1 MARTVKDAKL
11 QTSEARRRLKA
22 QGKPHYRTLE
32 EGLHLGYRK
41 PRSGAG
47 KWVVRFYDGG
57 QAYTVETIAI
67 ADDLSDAN
75 DATVLS
81 FDQAQKKARKLRD
94 ERDRSAAGKRS
105 GPYTVADAMV
115 DYLAFLDA
123 RRKTGRD
130 AKWKSDAFIIPTLG
144 SKEVAKLTTADLEK
158 WLDSVAKAPARL
170 RTPKGEEQRHREHG
184 DDDDAVRAR
193 RATAN
198 RVWVI
203 LRAALNRAFRNKHV
217 TSDVEWRT
225 VEPFKGTSVARP
237 RFFTVAECRRL
248 TNAAEADFRRLVSAA
263 LATGARYGEL
273 AALRASDFDPDSG
286 TVHVRTSK
294 SGKGRRIILTDEG
307 VALFQSLAAGKPGNA
322 LLLVKADGSPWR
334 KNHQTIPMREACK
347 HGSVKPAASFHTTR
361 HTWASHAVMNGVP
374 LIVVAKNL
382 GHRDTRMVELYY
394 GHLAKD
400 YVADEIR
407 AKAPR
412 FGLKPDNIVGI

>member
-94 ERDRSAAGKRS
+94 ERDLSAAGKRS
-105 GPYTVADAMV
+105 GPYTVADAMA

-158 WLDSVAKAPARL
+158 WLDSVAKAPARV

-184 DDDDAVRAR
+184 DDDDALRAR

-237 RFFTVAECRRL
+237 RFFTVAE
-248 TNAAEADFRRLVSAA
+248 
-263 LATGARYGEL
+263 
-273 AALRASDFDPDSG
+273 
-286 TVHVRTSK
+286 
-294 SGKGRRIILTDEG
+294 
-307 VALFQSLAAGKPGNA
+307 
-322 LLLVKADGSPWR
+322 
-334 KNHQTIPMREACK
+334 
-347 HGSVKPAASFHTTR
+347 
-361 HTWASHAVMNGVP
+361 
-374 LIVVAKNL
+374 
-382 GHRDTRMVELYY
+382 
-394 GHLAKD
+394 
-400 YVADEIR
+400 
-407 AKAPR
+407 
-412 FGLKPDNIVGI
+412 

>member
-47 KWVVRFYDGG
+47 KWVARFYDGG

-130 AKWKSDAFIIPTLG
+130 AKWKSDAFIMPTLG
-144 SKEVAKLTTADLEK
+144 SKEVASSRPRTLKNGSTA
-158 WLDSVAKAPARL
+158 SPR
-170 RTPKGEEQRHREHG
+170 RRHG
-184 DDDDAVRAR
+184 C
-193 RATAN
+193 
-198 RVWVI
+198 
-203 LRAALNRAFRNKHV
+203 
-217 TSDVEWRT
+217 
-225 VEPFKGTSVARP
+225 ARP
-237 RFFTVAECRRL
+237 R
-248 TNAAEADFRRLVSAA
+248 
-263 LATGARYGEL
+263 AR
-273 AALRASDFDPDSG
+273 SSG
-286 TVHVRTSK
+286 TAST
-294 SGKGRRIILTDEG
+294 LTTTTRC
-307 VALFQSLAAGKPGNA
+307 V
-322 LLLVKADGSPWR
+322 
-334 KNHQTIPMREACK
+334 
-347 HGSVKPAASFHTTR
+347 PAA
-361 HTWASHAVMNGVP
+361 
-374 LIVVAKNL
+374 
-382 GHRDTRMVELYY
+382 
-394 GHLAKD
+394 
-400 YVADEIR
+400 
-407 AKAPR
+407 PR
-412 FGLKPDNIVGI
+412 RTACG